1 MQYWQMSAFHSLWV
15 YIILSHVGII
25 PGGMLSNIGLAIAM
39 LQQSGNAIFEV

>member
-1 MQYWQMSAFHSLWV
+1 MQYWWMSTFHSLWV

>member
-1 MQYWQMSAFHSLWV
+1 MQHWQMSAFHSLWV

-25 PGGMLSNIGLAIAM
+25 PGRTLSNIGLAIAM